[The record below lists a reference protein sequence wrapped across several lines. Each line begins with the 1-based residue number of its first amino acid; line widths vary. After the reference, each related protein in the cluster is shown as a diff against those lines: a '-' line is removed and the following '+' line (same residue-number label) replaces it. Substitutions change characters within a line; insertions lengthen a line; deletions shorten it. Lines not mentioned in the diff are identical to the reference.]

1 MLKEI
6 KSYHLYTLLAAIRF
20 LYKPAIET
28 QPFGQLALKANMQ
41 RYNIQQTQKS

>member
-6 KSYHLYTLLAAIRF
+6 KKLSSLCLAAIRF